1 MSTNYNQLLK
11 DLEIGSIYIKILIC
25 FLASALI
32 LYPVLFSFTH
42 FFRGLSVY
50 EQFFFTLGSSTMY
63 IGIGIPVSCLSG
75 IKYPGMFF
83 LPILILAISA
93 SISFFMP
100 QVGWTSIS
108 GKDLLLVLLPLE
120 YGLTISFELIS
131 IIPKIRIHPP
141 KSVFYV
147 PNM

>member
-11 DLEIGSIYIKILIC
+11 DLEIGSVYVKILIC
-25 FLASALI
+25 FLGCTFM
-32 LYPVLFSFTH
+32 LYPFLCYFTH
-42 FFRGLSVY
+42 FFRELSVY
-50 EQFFFTLGSSTMY
+50 EQIFFTLGSSTMY

-131 IIPKIRIHPP
+131 IIKENKKHASKP
-141 KSVFYV
+141 
-147 PNM
+147 

>member
-63 IGIGIPVSCLSG
+63 IGIGIIG
-75 IKYPGMFF
+75 
-83 LPILILAISA
+83 
-93 SISFFMP
+93 
-100 QVGWTSIS
+100 
-108 GKDLLLVLLPLE
+108 
-120 YGLTISFELIS
+120 
-131 IIPKIRIHPP
+131 
-141 KSVFYV
+141 
-147 PNM
+147 

>member
-1 MSTNYNQLLK
+1 
-11 DLEIGSIYIKILIC
+11 
-25 FLASALI
+25 
-32 LYPVLFSFTH
+32 
-42 FFRGLSVY
+42 
-50 EQFFFTLGSSTMY
+50 MY

-131 IIPKIRIHPP
+131 IIKENKKHASKP
-141 KSVFYV
+141 
-147 PNM
+147 

>member
-63 IGIGIPVSCLSG
+63 IGFGIPVSCLSG

-131 IIPKIRIHPP
+131 IIKENKKHASKP
-141 KSVFYV
+141 
-147 PNM
+147 